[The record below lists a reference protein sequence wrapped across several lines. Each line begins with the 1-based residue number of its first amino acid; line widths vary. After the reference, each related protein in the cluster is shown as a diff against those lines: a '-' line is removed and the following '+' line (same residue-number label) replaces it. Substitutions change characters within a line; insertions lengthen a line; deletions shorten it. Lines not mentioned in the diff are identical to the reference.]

1 MPFEFTVT
9 YDGPSVRDGLMDVR
23 ELAPA
28 LLSTG
33 ALVQKANHL
42 LNGDRVQVS
51 VQVRSSFKRG
61 SFIIALLADQS
72 LLDQAKAFL
81 LQHPQIKDVKEILE
95 ILFFYGGF
103 FKLINFLGKRK
114 PETVSIKD
122 DGDVEIR
129 VGDQSTS
136 VTNNVYNLYLDSDAR
151 KAAGMIVAPLRREG
165 IDRLDVEFE
174 DEKESVTKEEADYFE
189 FEAIEG
195 EPDLDN
201 SSDALV
207 ELIRLSFRREHK
219 WGFTDGG
226 RNFNATVEDDEFW
239 KQIDKGEVSFSEG
252 DQMYVRLRTRTF
264 RTESGLKSE
273 HVIQRVIRYIP
284 RKIARQ
290 LKLPSS

>member
-103 FKLINFLGKRK
+103 FKLINFWGK
-114 PETVSIKD
+114 E
-122 DGDVEIR
+122 
-129 VGDQSTS
+129 
-136 VTNNVYNLYLDSDAR
+136 NLR
-151 KAAGMIVAPLRREG
+151 QFPLRTMEMS
-165 IDRLDVEFE
+165 
-174 DEKESVTKEEADYFE
+174 KS
-189 FEAIEG
+189 
-195 EPDLDN
+195 
-201 SSDALV
+201 
-207 ELIRLSFRREHK
+207 
-219 WGFTDGG
+219 
-226 RNFNATVEDDEFW
+226 
-239 KQIDKGEVSFSEG
+239 
-252 DQMYVRLRTRTF
+252 
-264 RTESGLKSE
+264 ESGIRAPRSR
-273 HVIQRVIRYIP
+273 IMCTTSIWTQMQGRQRG
-284 RKIARQ
+284 
-290 LKLPSS
+290 